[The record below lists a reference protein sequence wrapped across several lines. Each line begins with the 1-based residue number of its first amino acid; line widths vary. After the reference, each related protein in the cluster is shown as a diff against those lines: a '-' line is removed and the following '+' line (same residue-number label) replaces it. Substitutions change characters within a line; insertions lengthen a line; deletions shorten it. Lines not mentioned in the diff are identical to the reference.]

1 MEPAPQPRG
10 IDARLIWIAAAA
22 VLLVLALV
30 GVIVGVA
37 LTLATTVFHTM
48 DRTEAHVCA
57 LAAVRRSPAAIALV
71 GTPMTQRG
79 ATGGSWS
86 SKNGVLRERATFR
99 VSGPHGSVLVRS
111 EGVRSP
117 LVSHLDVRAGNNGS
131 GLPIYSGPFDC
142 PELHAGRR

>member
-1 MEPAPQPRG
+1 MEPVPEPRG

-37 LTLATTVFHTM
+37 LTLATTALHTM
-48 DRTEAHVCA
+48 DRTQAHVCA

-71 GTPMTQRG
+71 GTPMAQRG
-79 ATGGSWS
+79 PTSGSWS
-86 SKNGVLRERATFR
+86 SQNGVLHERADFR
-99 VSGPHGSVLVRS
+99 VAGPRGSIAVRS
-111 EGVRSP
+111 EGTRSQ
-117 LVSHLDVRAGNNGS
+117 LESHLAVRAGS
-131 GLPIYSGPFDC
+131 VAIYSGPFDC